1 MPGKESVNVIIGAP
15 SGLRPT
21 DADYL
26 PLAVGTSALGHG
38 FTSRLVGTVR
48 DTEGLTYGIAA
59 GLSGTGRFE
68 RAWAINATFAPKL
81 LKQGLQSTRR
91 ELAAWHDKGVSQSD
105 LDYRK
110 IALAGEHRVSLST
123 SSGVA
128 DMILT
133 RCAMAWT

>member
-1 MPGKESVNVIIGAP
+1 MVAVGDVDSAVIERQFASAFSGWTGGQALPKIPAPNVVKKSLELTIAVPGKESVNVIMGDP

-38 FTSRLVGTVR
+38 FTSRLVGTMH

-68 RAWAINATFAPKL
+68 RL
-81 LKQGLQSTRR
+81 G
-91 ELAAWHDKGVSQSD
+91 D
-105 LDYRK
+105 
-110 IALAGEHRVSLST
+110 
-123 SSGVA
+123 
-128 DMILT
+128 
-133 RCAMAWT
+133 